1 MLTNTWV
8 GSYWVGADGKWIP
21 NYDPD
26 LNATWIQVGNT
37 WYYQRTDGSRLTNTW
52 KMINGSWYYF
62 TNSGAML
69 TGWNVIG
76 GTWYYLDGNGAMRT
90 GWINDGKKYYY
101 LKSNGAWK
109 NITIAVVGN
118 NNADAATCAAKVREM
133 GADSVVVTGA
143 FNAAQYDGM
152 ILPGGGD
159 IDPARYGQANTA
171 SKNID
176 NALDDR
182 QISAVKQCDQNGK
195 PVLGICKGMQLINVV
210 YGGTLNQDMRNH
222 MGVWHATNVIAN
234 GWFSSI
240 YLGAV
245 NTLSCVYVD
254 PYLDSTQKQK
264 VEGIIAEGLRAAVSR
279 NAVICEGEKS
289 TGKNVYLETISWL
302 MGMPMYLITF
312 SRQMSPSSIYGEK
325 TTDNSAAKALSEFDQ
340 NILAKAEVIREKM
353 RFAASMLSGKS
364 CNLEQAIEKALPA
377 EDRKILEQAK
387 QFEILRA
394 KAASVNI
401 TIDASE
407 LYDWLIDG
415 GLLCFNEMNMAEANF
430 FASFTNQ
437 LLDGTGFLFIPGRGE
452 VSIHKDC
459 VLFGTQNADYE
470 GVEQQN
476 EATMSRFGCIEF
488 RQPETIKGQLVAAVD
503 SRLKKDGFTGVSLS
517 AKHYKE
523 AEAFYKQ
530 CRGAVRKAQV
540 SNAVLNIRGFVRAL
554 VTVAES
560 DGYATYLFGSVCYQ
574 IGLKN

>member
-1 MLTNTWV
+1 MITLIQMITVRKRTEGKYMELRKMKRHKKKIILALLSSLVITSFATSAYATNNAGNRQENIGRETVQTGWVNQNSIWYYYAPETGVKQTGWLKDGGTWYYFVPGNGAMVGSGWYLINNSWYYFAGSGAMCANQWINDYYVGESGAMLTNTWV

-69 TGWNVIG
+69 TGWNVIGGTWYYFAGSGAMQTGWILDG

-245 NTLSCVYVD
+245 NTLSFHHQSIQNV
-254 PYLDSTQKQK
+254 
-264 VEGIIAEGLRAAVSR
+264 A
-279 NAVICEGEKS
+279 
-289 TGKNVYLETISWL
+289 TGFQIDMKAKDGTIEAISNDAKH
-302 MGMPMYLITF
+302 
-312 SRQMSPSSIYGEK
+312 IYGVQ
-325 TTDNSAAKALSEFDQ
+325 FHP
-340 NILAKAEVIREKM
+340 
-353 RFAASMLSGKS
+353 
-364 CNLEQAIEKALPA
+364 EQM
-377 EDRKILEQAK
+377 
-387 QFEILRA
+387 
-394 KAASVNI
+394 NN
-401 TIDASE
+401 DAGNRC
-407 LYDWLIDG
+407 IQK
-415 GLLCFNEMNMAEANF
+415 F
-430 FASFTNQ
+430 
-437 LLDGTGFLFIPGRGE
+437 
-452 VSIHKDC
+452 V
-459 VLFGTQNADYE
+459 
-470 GVEQQN
+470 
-476 EATMSRFGCIEF
+476 ATCIE
-488 RQPETIKGQLVAAVD
+488 QD
-503 SRLKKDGFTGVSLS
+503 
-517 AKHYKE
+517 
-523 AEAFYKQ
+523 
-530 CRGAVRKAQV
+530 
-540 SNAVLNIRGFVRAL
+540 N
-554 VTVAES
+554 
-560 DGYATYLFGSVCYQ
+560 
-574 IGLKN
+574 

>member
-1 MLTNTWV
+1 MKGELQVLKDEASANKKSDV
-8 GSYWVGADGKWIP
+8 GLSKDLQEVIRGIVEQGIVSEDEIKKRVSYMQDNHVDNFLILRVLKGYRMYNKPTHIP
-21 NYDPD
+21 
-26 LNATWIQVGNT
+26 
-37 WYYQRTDGSRLTNTW
+37 
-52 KMINGSWYYF
+52 
-62 TNSGAML
+62 
-69 TGWNVIG
+69 
-76 GTWYYLDGNGAMRT
+76 
-90 GWINDGKKYYY
+90 
-101 LKSNGAWK
+101 
-109 NITIAVVGN
+109 
-118 NNADAATCAAKVREM
+118 
-133 GADSVVVTGA
+133 
-143 FNAAQYDGM
+143 
-152 ILPGGGD
+152 
-159 IDPARYGQANTA
+159 
-171 SKNID
+171 
-176 NALDDR
+176 
-182 QISAVKQCDQNGK
+182 
-195 PVLGICKGMQLINVV
+195 
-210 YGGTLNQDMRNH
+210 
-222 MGVWHATNVIAN
+222 
-234 GWFSSI
+234 
-240 YLGAV
+240 
-245 NTLSCVYVD
+245 SCVYVD

-560 DGYATYLFGSVCYQ
+560 DGYATLKRQ
-574 IGLKN
+574 IGIHVINTTPTDERQALYDILENIVTL

>member
-1 MLTNTWV
+1 MAIVKETLEIIMRKDVTCKAGASVIQLSKEAAETEVIPAKLIV
-8 GSYWVGADGKWIP
+8 GKEMKQGKWPVYLEEIS
-21 NYDPD
+21 ND
-26 LNATWIQVGNT
+26 NANLVAKIIEVKCQDDV
-37 WYYQRTDGSRLTNTW
+37 
-52 KMINGSWYYF
+52 
-62 TNSGAML
+62 
-69 TGWNVIG
+69 
-76 GTWYYLDGNGAMRT
+76 LD
-90 GWINDGKKYYY
+90 
-101 LKSNGAWK
+101 
-109 NITIAVVGN
+109 
-118 NNADAATCAAKVREM
+118 
-133 GADSVVVTGA
+133 
-143 FNAAQYDGM
+143 
-152 ILPGGGD
+152 D
-159 IDPARYGQANTA
+159 IDIQALTA
-171 SKNID
+171 EETSYRVVLKGPQSTVMKGELQVLKDEASANKKSDVGLSKDLQEVIRGIVEQGIVSEDEIKKRVSYMQD
-176 NALDDR
+176 NHVDNFLILR
-182 QISAVKQCDQNGK
+182 VLKGYRMYNK
-195 PVLGICKGMQLINVV
+195 PTHIP
-210 YGGTLNQDMRNH
+210 
-222 MGVWHATNVIAN
+222 
-234 GWFSSI
+234 
-240 YLGAV
+240 
-245 NTLSCVYVD
+245 SCVYVD

-560 DGYATYLFGSVCYQ
+560 DGYATLKRQ
-574 IGLKN
+574 IGIHVINTTPTDERQALYDILENIVTL

>member
-1 MLTNTWV
+1 MAIVKETLEIIMRKDVTCKAGASVIQLSKEAAETEVIPAKLIV
-8 GSYWVGADGKWIP
+8 GKEMKQGKWPVYLEEIS
-21 NYDPD
+21 ND
-26 LNATWIQVGNT
+26 NANLVAKIIEVKCQDDV
-37 WYYQRTDGSRLTNTW
+37 
-52 KMINGSWYYF
+52 
-62 TNSGAML
+62 
-69 TGWNVIG
+69 
-76 GTWYYLDGNGAMRT
+76 LD
-90 GWINDGKKYYY
+90 
-101 LKSNGAWK
+101 
-109 NITIAVVGN
+109 
-118 NNADAATCAAKVREM
+118 
-133 GADSVVVTGA
+133 
-143 FNAAQYDGM
+143 
-152 ILPGGGD
+152 D
-159 IDPARYGQANTA
+159 IDIQALTA
-171 SKNID
+171 EETSYRVVLKGPQSTVMKGELQVLKDEASANKKSDVGLSKDLQEVIRGIVEQGIVSEDEIKKRVSYMQD
-176 NALDDR
+176 NHVDNFLILR
-182 QISAVKQCDQNGK
+182 VLKGYRMYNK
-195 PVLGICKGMQLINVV
+195 PTHIP
-210 YGGTLNQDMRNH
+210 
-222 MGVWHATNVIAN
+222 
-234 GWFSSI
+234 
-240 YLGAV
+240 
-245 NTLSCVYVD
+245 SCVYVD

-264 VEGIIAEGLRAAVSR
+264 V
-279 NAVICEGEKS
+279 
-289 TGKNVYLETISWL
+289 ETISWL

-560 DGYATYLFGSVCYQ
+560 DGYATLKRQ
-574 IGLKN
+574 IGIHVINTTPTDERQALYDILENIVTL